1 MTMSLAVGSSTGRGA
16 GSLFREVLAG
26 IGDEWVLGVFEFE
39 VLRAATVGGGME
51 SVASCSTGIATS
63 APGPCD
69 RPRPTL
75 STAYRVD
82 NKFTKIR
89 LT

>member
-16 GSLFREVLAG
+16 GSLVREVLAG

-39 VLRAATVGGGME
+39 LLRAVTVGGGIG
-51 SVASCSTGIATS
+51 SVASCRTGIATS

-82 NKFTKIR
+82 NKFAKTR